1 MHILISGGT
10 GLIGR
15 QLCHDFIAQNHKVSV
30 LSRQSAQT
38 VQALCGERVIP
49 QNHCNEIDPT
59 TRIDVII
66 NLAGAPI
73 ADKRWS
79 PSRKALLRDSR
90 LTITRQL
97 VTLATTLQRPPELMI
112 SGSAVGYY
120 GDRGNH
126 ILVESTHP
134 SSGFAHTLCE
144 EWEEAAADGLPVT
157 TRLCLLRTGLVLSKE
172 GGLLKKLLPLFKW
185 GAGSALGSGEQWMP
199 WIHIQDMAG
208 IIQWIISHPNLSGPI
223 NAVSPNPVT
232 NQTFTTRLGR
242 TLSRPTMLSL
252 PEKMLKMTL
261 GEMSELLLGS
271 QRAIP
276 EKLLH
281 SGYIFKFD
289 TLDQAL
295 LHEITR

>member
-15 QLCHDFIAQNHKVSV
+15 QLCRYFIAQNHKVSV
-30 LSRQSAQT
+30 LSRQSAQA
-38 VQALCGERVIP
+38 VQAICGERVIP
-49 QNHCNEIDPT
+49 QNHCNEMDPT

-79 PSRKALLRDSR
+79 TSRKALLRDSR
-90 LTITRQL
+90 LTITHQL
-97 VTLATTLQRPPELMI
+97 VTLAKSLQHPPELMI

-120 GDRGNH
+120 GDQRDL
-126 ILVESTHP
+126 ILVESSKP
-134 SSGFAHTLCE
+134 VAEFSNALCE
-144 EWEEAAADGLPVT
+144 DWEATAAKDLPEA
-157 TRLCLLRTGLVLSKE
+157 TRLCLLRTGLVLSKD
-172 GGLLKKLLPLFKW
+172 GGLLKKLLPVFKW
-185 GAGSALGSGEQWMP
+185 GGGGTLGSGEQWMP
-199 WIHIQDMAG
+199 WIHIEDMIG
-208 IIQWIISHPNLSGPI
+208 IIQWLISHPNLSGPV

-232 NQTFTTRLGR
+232 NQTFTTTLGR
-242 TLSRPTMLSL
+242 TLSRPTLFTV
-252 PEKMLKMTL
+252 PEKILRMTL
-261 GEMSELLLGS
+261 GEMANLLVGS

-281 SGYIFKFD
+281 SGYVFKYD